1 MVAMTEIRPMQRT
14 DLAAACD
21 VLGLAFADNP
31 NALAVTRGDRARAAR
46 LMRAGARLGKLG
58 RAAATVLVAERAG
71 QVVGVLNAAPWP
83 RCQFSAAEQLRLAPR
98 MIVLLGTRLPRAV
111 TAPRVMAGHDPRQP
125 HWHIGPIGVRPDQ
138 QGQGIGRRL
147 LTAFLAKV
155 DAERMPA
162 FLETDVARN
171 VLLYQSFGFETIAR
185 ARIHDVDNHF
195 MWRAGQADSRFSRPT
210 ASASS
215 RRWRSSSG

>member
-1 MVAMTEIRPMQRT
+1 MTEIRPMRRT

-21 VLGLAFADNP
+21 VLGAAFADNP
-31 NALAVTRGDRARAAR
+31 NALAVTRGDRARA
-46 LMRAGARLGKLG
+46 
-58 RAAATVLVAERAG
+58 
-71 QVVGVLNAAPWP
+71 
-83 RCQFSAAEQLRLAPR
+83 
-98 MIVLLGTRLPRAV
+98 V
-111 TAPRVMAGHDPRQP
+111 TAPRVLAEHDPRQP

-147 LTAFLAKV
+147 LAAFLAKV

-171 VLLYQSFGFETIAR
+171 VVLYRSFGFEIVAR
-185 ARIHDVDNHF
+185 AEIHGIGNHF
-195 MWRAGQADSRFSRPT
+195 MWRAGQADSRFSSPT